1 MIESATHPAE
11 SPEFLSR
18 LHDGELPADEVA
30 AFESHRSECAA
41 CRAAVVEFERALS
54 AYRAAP
60 EAPVASDL
68 SARILKKIRAA
79 SPSRRPFG
87 VMFGI
92 DIRWAGALVAA
103 LLVVII
109 GAPVFSRRPATRP
122 PASPVSSAPIPAYV
136 LDEEDE
142 RLAPAPPAP
151 RSAEIRAAPNAEAPA
166 APAKPAPARRDEP
179 AFSAGPPPGE
189 RENAAS
195 EQDGAVAAA
204 PPAPLLEAQSSR
216 ADAKKRVSTDLRA
229 RRQTASAPAAGE
241 AGIASSA
248 ELPPAV
254 RLAIWSIDGYGQP
267 PELAKT
273 PSDERLAA
281 LKGQEFVLVVESGGR
296 VRAVE
301 KRRSEQKVAKDKSA
315 AVAEAPASSES
326 AEVILQELVFHPG
339 DRSRR
344 LTVAVE

>member
-1 MIESATHPAE
+1 MIESAIHPAE

-18 LHDGELPADEVA
+18 LHDGELPEDEAA
-30 AFESHRSECAA
+30 AFESHRSECNV
-41 CRAAVVEFERALS
+41 CRAAVVEFERALF

-87 VMFGI
+87 VTFGI

-109 GAPVFSRRPATRP
+109 GAPVFSRRPVSRP

-136 LDEEDE
+136 LDAEDE
-142 RLAPAPPAP
+142 RPAPAPPAP
-151 RSAEIRAAPNAEAPA
+151 SAEIRVAPKAEAPA

-179 AFSAGPPPGE
+179 AFSAAPPPGE

-195 EQDGAVAAA
+195 EQDDAVTAA
-204 PPAPLLEAQSSR
+204 PPAPLPEAQSSR
-216 ADAKKRVSTDLRA
+216 ADAQKEASTDPSA
-229 RRQTASAPAAGE
+229 RRLAASAPAGKE
-241 AGIASSA
+241 AGAASSA
-248 ELPPAV
+248 EPPPAV
-254 RLAIWSIDGYGQP
+254 RLTIWSIDGHGQA

-273 PSDERLAA
+273 PPDERLAA
-281 LKGQEFVLVVESGGR
+281 LKGQQFVLVVESGGR

-301 KRRSEQKVAKDKSA
+301 KPRSEQKVAKDKSA
-315 AVAEAPASSES
+315 ADAEAPASSES
-326 AEVILQELVFHPG
+326 AEVILRELVFRPG